1 MGVGIKN
8 QPNKKGRHH
17 NTLRVRFWYKS
28 HTEIAVVIYPKCHQC
43 PCCHMLSQNY
53 LYWVLSCNMK
63 SHLMPLFVHLRY
75 DVLPYLH
82 LPLSL
87 LQIPGRFMRAEHI
100 QLLKKYSRDVT
111 EAQMMSEFLGGEY
124 LF

>member
-1 MGVGIKN
+1 MNESSISGKDALLHKKYVLKLGV
-8 QPNKKGRHH
+8 HFCFSFCMFDLLVH
-17 NTLRVRFWYKS
+17 CV
-28 HTEIAVVIYPKCHQC
+28 
-43 PCCHMLSQNY
+43 NY
-53 LYWVLSCNMK
+53 FHWVLSCNMK
-63 SHLMPLFVHLRY
+63 SHLIPLFYVHLRC

-111 EAQMMSEFLGGEY
+111 EAQMMSKFLGG
-124 LF
+124 